1 MCVCACVRAHKKL
14 IFILNYFIENHK
26 GSSTENRYPLRSKSK
41 ISCNKSTRT
50 DDNITNE
57 LTNQEAE
64 PSPNKRPKLE
74 LPTLGK
80 FIFCVLL
87 KFNMYLTLDFLYK
100 YFYFIF

>member
-1 MCVCACVRAHKKL
+1 MHKKL
-14 IFILNYFIENHK
+14 IFILNYLIENQK

-41 ISCNKSTRT
+41 VSCNKPTHT
-50 DDNITNE
+50 DENIINE

-80 FIFCVLL
+80 FLFFV
-87 KFNMYLTLDFLYK
+87 
-100 YFYFIF
+100 YF